1 MISVILV
8 EDHDG
13 LREDTVFGLNAEGL
27 QAQGVADS
35 AAFYRLYALGAPDV
49 VVIDRML
56 AGEDGMARRL
66 LIAVAKG
73 LPANLRQNKEYAAR
87 RRACVVR
94 IGFGS
99 DGARVMAM
107 VCGSSYAGLNR
118 FKFAGLALCR
128 LSLLQQTP
136 RSE

>member
-1 MISVILV
+1 M
-8 EDHDG
+8 DAG
-13 LREDTVFGLNAEGL
+13 RGWRLNAKRVFKWLAE
-27 QAQGVADS
+27 VAEC
-35 AAFYRLYALGAPDV
+35 G
-49 VVIDRML
+49 

-107 VCGSSYAGLNR
+107 VCGSSYAGMNR